1 MLSRLFLASLV
12 TTIASSAAAA
22 APAGRPNFLVIL
34 VDDVGWGEFGFQGGK
49 DIPTPHIDSIAKN
62 GVRFPQGY
70 VSGPYC
76 SPTRA
81 GLMTGRYQTRFGHE
95 FNSTARV
102 SGLALSEKTIAQRL
116 KQQGY
121 ATCAIGKWHL
131 GGGPEYRPM
140 KRGFDEFYGT
150 LANTPFFHPTMFVD
164 SRVSSE
170 VQPVSDPAFYTTDA
184 YAQRAVDWLE
194 KHQGEPWFLY
204 LPFNAQHAPLQ
215 APEKYLARA
224 AQIGDEKRRTFAAM
238 MIGLDDAIGRV
249 LARIRELGQEENT
262 LIFFVSDNG
271 GPTPQTTSSNGP
283 LHGFKA
289 TTWEGGVRV
298 PFCAQ
303 WKGKLPGGAVYEHPV
318 IQLDILPTCLAAAG
332 APASPEDKLDGVNL
346 MPYLTGENKS
356 KPHETFYWRF
366 GAQRAIRHGDWK
378 LVVGRGGGPT
388 PELYN
393 LADDLSETRNLAGA
407 NPEKAQEL
415 EKLWSAWNAEQAP
428 PNAPDEPARKAKQ
441 GKGKGKGKGKAKK
454 KAVAAAD

>member
-1 MLSRLFLASLV
+1 LLV
-12 TTIASSAAAA
+12 GWIAGAVPAAAA
-22 APAGRPNFLVIL
+22 QKPNFLVIL
-34 VDDVGWGEFGFQGGK
+34 VDDVGWGEFGFQGGQ

-95 FNSTARV
+95 FNSTARHG
-102 SGLALSEKTIAQRL
+102 GLKLNEKTIAERL
-116 KQQGY
+116 KPHGY

-131 GGGPEYRPM
+131 GSSPEYRPM
-140 KRGFDEFYGT
+140 NRGFDEFYGT

-164 SRVSSE
+164 SRVSND

-184 YAQRAVDWLE
+184 YGERAVDWLE
-194 KHQGEPWFLY
+194 KHKGDSWFLY

-215 APEKYLARA
+215 ATEKYLARA
-224 AQIGDEKRRTFAAM
+224 AEIKDEKRRTFAAM
-238 MIGLDDAIGRV
+238 MIAMDDAIGRV
-249 LARIRELGQEENT
+249 LGKVRDIGQEENT
-262 LIFFVSDNG
+262 LVFFVSDNG

-303 WKGKLPGGAVYEHPV
+303 WKGKLPAGATYEHPV
-318 IQLDILPTCLAAAG
+318 IQLDILPTILAAAG
-332 APASPEDKLDGVNL
+332 APASTADKLDGVDL
-346 MPYLTGENKS
+346 MPYLTGANTT
-356 KPHETFYWRF
+356 KPHETLYWRF
-366 GAQRAIRHGDWK
+366 GEQRAIRHGDWK

-393 LADDLSETRNLAGA
+393 LADDLPESKNLADE
-407 NPEKAQEL
+407 NTEKAQEL
-415 EKLWSAWNAEQAP
+415 TKLWDAWNAEQAP
-428 PNAPDEPARKAKQ
+428 PSFPNEPARQ
-441 GKGKGKGKGKAKK
+441 KGKAKAKGKNKAKNK
-454 KAVAAAD
+454 KKVAA